1 MVLLIVIFTIF
12 GSIRYALFYN
22 RHKDTLETLF
32 VPDGTI
38 DWMIHAAKAAADA
51 ELGIKDRLHF
61 QRATFSREP
70 SNTPDRL
77 ARVQSGVA
85 LSDMKPPKAKSGRA
99 SIKKG
104 AIVTVKEISD
114 DSLAPSSSAG
124 LDGRGSS
131 VTVVT
136 LHGRN
141 MTLGIPGRRVP
152 MMRAHRMVW
161 IHLTAP
167 MRKRRGGNEHQSR
180 VVKSSLG

>member
-12 GSIRYALFYN
+12 GSIRYTLFYN

-136 LHGRN
+136 FARPQYDARHSGKARTN
-141 MTLGIPGRRVP
+141 D
-152 MMRAHRMVW
+152 A
-161 IHLTAP
+161 
-167 MRKRRGGNEHQSR
+167 
-180 VVKSSLG
+180 SSPNGVDPLDRTDEKTEWGK